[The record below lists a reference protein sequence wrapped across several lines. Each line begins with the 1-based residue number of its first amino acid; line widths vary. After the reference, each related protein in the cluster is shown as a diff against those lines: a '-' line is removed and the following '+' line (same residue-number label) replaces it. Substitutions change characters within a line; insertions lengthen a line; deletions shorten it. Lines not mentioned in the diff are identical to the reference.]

1 MCFEVL
7 FFDVEE
13 LFFPNVYDFP
23 QYEMEIPQ
31 FFSTNK
37 CKIVK
42 TIDKTKIEYWI
53 AAKRWKNIFLVL
65 HPAITQICPQ
75 I

>member
-1 MCFEVL
+1 
-7 FFDVEE
+7 
-13 LFFPNVYDFP
+13 
-23 QYEMEIPQ
+23 MEIPQ